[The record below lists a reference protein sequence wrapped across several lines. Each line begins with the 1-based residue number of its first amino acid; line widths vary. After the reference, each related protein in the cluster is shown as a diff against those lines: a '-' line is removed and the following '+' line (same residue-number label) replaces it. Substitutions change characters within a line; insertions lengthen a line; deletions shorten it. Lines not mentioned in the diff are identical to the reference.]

1 VIWTLI
7 KREFLYSGIAENSIQ
22 ELKASHPD
30 LKVLHLKNSIDLS
43 KVI

>member
-1 VIWTLI
+1 VIVGGYW
-7 KREFLYSGIAENSIQ
+7 GIAEKSIE
-22 ELKASHPD
+22 ELKKTHPD